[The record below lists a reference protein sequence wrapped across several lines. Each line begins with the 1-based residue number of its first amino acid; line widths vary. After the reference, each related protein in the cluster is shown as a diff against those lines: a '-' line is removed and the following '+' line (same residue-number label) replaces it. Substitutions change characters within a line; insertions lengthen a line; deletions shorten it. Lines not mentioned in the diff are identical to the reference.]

1 MKLESAWLTDIRV
14 QARHLKK
21 GLLEAKQLE
30 KHLKDLPDLAN
41 EMELVTMPQPA
52 IDAPAEDSDDADG

>member
-21 GLLEAKQLE
+21 GLLEPKQLE
-30 KHLKDLPDLAN
+30 KHLKDLPDVAGQ
-41 EMELVTMPQPA
+41 MEVVTMPQPA
-52 IDAPAEDSDDADG
+52 IDAPAEDSADADG